1 MRQEL
6 LEGNGRASRISDSI
20 DPTASTWP
28 GLSIADTAAPLLDWK
43 TSSASLAIWRR
54 ELPSDID
61 ETLATLPVDEM
72 TDWRL
77 DLNVEAM
84 SPAIVEAL
92 SRCGIED
99 DHLRGYLAADMT
111 LLTRIFARGTGLRK
125 LEARLDIV
133 RNDACRRFHKDNYPE
148 RLAVTYL
155 GPGTVAVPRC
165 LGQQA
170 LAEQDEYAGPAIKVP
185 PFWASLFAGGKA
197 GREGIVHRSPR
208 ISGTGKTRLFFCVN
222 ASPN

>member
-1 MRQEL
+1 MRHEL
-6 LEGNGRASRISDSI
+6 VDGDDRAGRISGSI
-20 DPTASTWP
+20 DATASAWP

-54 ELPSDID
+54 ELPPDID
-61 ETLATLPVDEM
+61 EALAKLPVDEM

-84 SPAIVEAL
+84 SPAIVKAL
-92 SRCGIED
+92 SDCGIED
-99 DHLRGYLAADMT
+99 DNLRGYLAADMT
-111 LLTRIFARGTGLRK
+111 LLTRVFARGTGKRK

-155 GPGTVAVPRC
+155 GSGTVAVPRC
-165 LGQQA
+165 HGQKA
-170 LAEQDEYAGPAIKVP
+170 LAEQEKYAGPAIKVP
-185 PFWASLFAGGKA
+185 PFWASLFAGEKA